1 MTSNQ
6 AFIERNRASRQRLH
20 DVLDRVTEEM
30 MGRKLANGWSVGA
43 TLAHIAFWDRWVVAR
58 WDQYDRDGEIMALPD
73 GTDDLGNSAGIVEW
87 QMLTPAQVS
96 ELVRSSADAIDRRIA
111 ALSPAAIAHAVET
124 GRPAMLDRSLHRD
137 PHLDEIDELLGR

>member
-1 MTSNQ
+1 M
-6 AFIERNRASRQRLH
+6 I
-20 DVLDRVTEEM
+20 
-30 MGRKLANGWSVGA
+30 
-43 TLAHIAFWDRWVVAR
+43 AR
-58 WDQYDRDGEIMALPD
+58 WDQYDRDGEIMTLPD

-96 ELVRSSADAIDRRIA
+96 ELARAAADTVDRRIA

-137 PHLDEIDELLGR
+137 PHLDEIDQLFGG